1 MLKYSSLYDKYL
13 VELHNTL
20 KSRWLNPERV
30 FELAD
35 LDNNGTIDIDEF
47 RSLLS
52 DFGISIFWQQPI
64 DDFFNH
70 FDTKGDGHIDL
81 KEFQERMYHASKI
94 ARDRQNY
101 TPFPRIPVTPQTKY
115 ISLVAHNEMKSS
127 LINFVE
133 EHRNFFGRMPL
144 VTTGST
150 GKAMTE
156 SLGIPVEKLVAS
168 GPLGGDQ
175 AIGGLIS
182 EHRIAAIFFF
192 KDPLSAHPHAADIEA
207 LTRLCDVHRVPYATN
222 SASAV
227 GLLMALRQFG
237 LNWQIEYEPD
247 SVISKYQQ
255 KQSQVISQVSS
266 S

>member
-1 MLKYSSLYDKYL
+1 MLQYDSLYERYL
-13 VELHNTL
+13 VEFHNTL

-30 FELAD
+30 FALAD
-35 LDNNGTIDIDEF
+35 TNNDGKIDIKEF
-47 RSLLS
+47 RSLLA
-52 DFGISIFWQQPI
+52 DFGISIFWEQPI
-64 DDFFNH
+64 EGFFSH
-70 FDTKGDGHIDL
+70 FDTSGDGQIDSA
-81 KEFQERMYHASKI
+81 EFQSKMNHASQL
-94 ARDRQNY
+94 ASDRQKY
-101 TPFPRIPVTPQTKY
+101 HRFSLVPVSKNTKY
-115 ISLVAHNEMKSS
+115 ISLVAHNEMKQS
-127 LINFVE
+127 LIKFVE
-133 EHRNFFGRMPL
+133 DHRNFFGRMPL

-150 GKAMTE
+150 GKAMTD

-207 LTRLCDVHRVPYATN
+207 LTRLCDVHQVPYATN

-237 LNWQIEYEPD
+237 LHWEIDYEQN
-247 SVISKYQQ
+247 SALLKYSNRSKD
-255 KQSQVISQVSS
+255 
-266 S
+266 

>member
-1 MLKYSSLYDKYL
+1 MLKYSNLYDRYL
-13 VELHNTL
+13 VEFHNTL

-30 FELAD
+30 FALAD
-35 LDNNGTIDIDEF
+35 VDRDGKINLDEF
-47 RSLLS
+47 RSLLI
-52 DFGISIFWQQPI
+52 DFGISIFWEQPVKG
-64 DDFFNH
+64 FFEH
-70 FDTKGDGHIDL
+70 FDTSGDGLVDL
-81 KEFQERMYHASKI
+81 AEFQSRMYHASQL
-94 ARDRQNY
+94 ASDRQNY
-101 TPFPRIPVTPQTKY
+101 HQFSLVPVNDKTKY
-115 ISLVAHNEMKSS
+115 ISLVAHNEMKPS
-127 LINFVE
+127 LIKFVE
-133 EHRNFFGRMPL
+133 DHRNFFGKMPL

-182 EHRIAAIFFF
+182 EHKIAAIFFF

-222 SASAV
+222 SASAI

-237 LNWQIEYEPD
+237 LDWQIDRDQNTVLSRYQQTQ
-247 SVISKYQQ
+247 SKVISK
-255 KQSQVISQVSS
+255 VSS
-266 S
+266 